1 MQFYS
6 FDIQDFMTAIENKD
20 YSRIKACIVNAILNN
35 PTFAKNQN
43 SEPCYAKN
51 HDIQKEAFIDYGL
64 EIVE

>member
-1 MQFYS
+1 
-6 FDIQDFMTAIENKD
+6 MTAIENKD